1 MYLKSAALRGTALA
15 TVMSASMLLSAPTLA
30 QDAPEADDTRRRDA
44 DGEIIVTGGYTI
56 ADAID
61 TATGLGLT
69 IRETPQSVSIITA
82 QRIRDQN
89 LVSIADVVDNAVGV
103 TSETIDDVRN
113 NFYARGFQITNYQI
127 DSVPMAWTL
136 AGGAGET
143 NIDVSIYDRVEIV
156 RGATGLM
163 TGAGEPSASINM
175 VRKQANSIDWTGYAD
190 VQYGSWDTVRAT
202 ADIGGAISADGRV
215 RFRGVARYE
224 QGENFID
231 VYENEKTVLYGTV
244 EADLTPATE
253 VRAGYSHQIHRP
265 SGVAWGALPT
275 YDSDGNFL
283 DFDRSQTTSAPWTHW
298 NSDNSNLFISAEHD
312 FGNGWRAQVHYN
324 FVRNQQQATLLYFS
338 GFVDPDTGTIGS
350 AYPYKDVGDNRQS
363 SFNGQVNGLV
373 NLFGRDHEI
382 VVGGLHSNLVRD
394 TYTFAPVAGYQATDY
409 PFIGYEGEYPDPGFT
424 DDTTLRVDERVK
436 QTGVYGAVRLNV
448 SDRLK
453 LIGGGRVASWEQ
465 RGINYDVPSDFGDDG
480 VFIPYAGA
488 LFDLTPNHR
497 LYASYT
503 EIFQPQRELDRN
515 FVQIDP
521 LQGASYEVGL
531 KSAFF
536 NEALQTTIALF
547 RIEQD
552 NVPINSQV
560 APPSVPG
567 GLPRTTWEVGEG
579 VVSKGFEIE
588 ATGEIVPGWNIN
600 AGFSLFEAED
610 ADGTDVLTDQPRQL
624 LKLFTTWTPDGGMS
638 PLTIGGGVNYRS
650 RAYQDGSLT
659 LPGGSVITPRFEQGS
674 YALVNLMARYRVTDQ
689 LQVQANIE
697 NLLDEE
703 YYSQIGFFSQYRW
716 GTPRNVMVGASYVF

>member
-1 MYLKSAALRGTALA
+1 MGKMMRLKSA
-15 TVMSASMLLSAPTLA
+15 MLLGAALPALFLSEAPVLA
-30 QDAPEADDTRRRDA
+30 QDAGDRADSA
-44 DGEIIVTGGYTI
+44 DSTDDDIIVSGKYTI

-143 NIDVSIYDRVEIV
+143 NIDVSIFDRVEVV

-175 VRKQANSIDWTGYAD
+175 VRKQANSVDWTGYAD

-202 ADIGGAISADGRV
+202 ADVGGAISADGRV

-224 QGENFID
+224 QGDNFID
-231 VYENEKTVLYGTV
+231 VYENEKYVLYGTV
-244 EADLTPATE
+244 EADLTPDTE
-253 VRAGYSHQIHRP
+253 VRAGYSHQRHTP

-275 YDSDGNFL
+275 YDSNGDFL
-283 DFDRSQTTSAPWTHW
+283 DWDRSQTTSAPWSHW
-298 NSDNSNLFISAEHD
+298 NTTNSNLFISGEHD

-338 GFVDPDTGTIGS
+338 GFVDADTGTIGS
-350 AYPYKDVGDNRQS
+350 AYPYKDEGDNRQS
-363 SFNGQVNGLV
+363 SFNGQVNGRV
-373 NLFGRDHEI
+373 NVFGRDHEI

-394 TYTFAPVAGYQATDY
+394 TSTFGVVPGYQATDY
-409 PFIGYEGEYPDPGFT
+409 PFVGYEGEYPDPGFT
-424 DDTTLRVDERVK
+424 DETTLRVDERVK
-436 QTGVYGAVRLNV
+436 QTGVYGAVRLNL

-453 LIGGGRVASWEQ
+453 LIGGGRIASWEQ
-465 RGINYDVPSDFGDDG
+465 TGINYEVRSDFGDDG

-503 EIFQPQRELDRN
+503 EIFQPQGELGRD
-515 FVQIDP
+515 FVQLDP
-521 LQGASYEVGL
+521 LQGVSYEVGL

-536 NEALQTTIALF
+536 DEALQTTIALF

-552 NVPINSQV
+552 NVAINPLQ

-567 GLPRTTWEVGEG
+567 GLPRTTYEAGEG

-610 ADGTDVLTDQPRQL
+610 AAGDDVLTDQPRKL
-624 LKLFTTWTPDGGMS
+624 LKLFTTFTPDGGMS
-638 PLTIGGGVNYRS
+638 PLTVGGGVNYRS
-650 RAYQDGSLT
+650 RAYSDGMLT
-659 LPGGSVITPRFEQGS
+659 LPGGEVITPRFEQGG
-674 YALVNLMARYRVTDQ
+674 YAIVNLMARYQLTEQ
-689 LQVQANIE
+689 LQLQANLE

-703 YYSQIGFFSQYRW
+703 YYSQIGFYSQYRW
-716 GTPRNVMVGASYVF
+716 GTPRNVMVGASLQF